1 MPSACTVLTIER
13 KDLMCF
19 LITMIDASCLWTP
32 SLGTVLILRAS
43 LSALVSILSI
53 ISYAL
58 YECKTVKLSLR
69 PATITGNHPEESG
82 LASAYLPSRFL

>member
-1 MPSACTVLTIER
+1 
-13 KDLMCF
+13 
-19 LITMIDASCLWTP
+19 MIDASCLWTP

-58 YECKTVKLSLR
+58 YECKTVKLSEASNHHREPPRGEWAGLCI
-69 PATITGNHPEESG
+69 PTIEIPVIPGQPGGGDSTLSIPS
-82 LASAYLPSRFL
+82 LP